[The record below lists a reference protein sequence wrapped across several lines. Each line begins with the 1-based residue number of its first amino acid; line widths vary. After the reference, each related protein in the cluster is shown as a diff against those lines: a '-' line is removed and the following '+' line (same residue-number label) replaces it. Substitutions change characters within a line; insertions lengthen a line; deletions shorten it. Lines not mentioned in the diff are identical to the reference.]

1 MKPIMYFFTA
11 GLLLIASQVFSQP
24 LVTTLTPATVTSP
37 IGSTV
42 DLQLKVTNFNNINSI
57 QFPITYNAAVLEF
70 DTILNSTLPGFVSG
84 NFNVPAPG
92 KVVVTWFPDPSMYPT
107 GFSVPDNSSIFTL
120 RFTVLTNGS
129 STVNL
134 STASPGIEVIAND
147 APLQVNYQSG
157 GSSVTG
163 GSGGSGPLTG
173 FKIIANTI
181 YIPQGTVGCMPVTV
195 NDFTTMSSMQYA
207 MHWNKDILQ
216 YQNTAGYNLPDLT
229 AGSFGGTPA
238 NGLLLLGWTDP
249 NPVAGGVTRSNGT
262 KIYDVCFNAVGPVG
276 SQSLITIDSIGFA
289 PGSGGAEAYNNAGQ
303 NVWTSTS
310 GVTDTIFVVTAPPPS
325 DAVTFTAVPD
335 TAVLNGQGC
344 IDISVANFEDI
355 IAMQFGITYNV
366 NQLVYQSIDLDPNP
380 LGLTT
385 GSFNPNTPGQI
396 VFTWND
402 PLAMGVTLPN
412 NTVIFSVC
420 FTAVAPI
427 GTTAGVNFSSLSQP
441 PLPIEVVKEPDG
453 PVNPAMVNGHVYVD
467 SVAGPIATISTQ
479 PACGSNTG
487 TATATVMNGT
497 ATSYAWSGPSG
508 PITGNQQTIT
518 GLAGG
523 NYIVTVTLTGGA
535 TITAPGTVLSSPI
548 MTIPTPQVNI
558 TPVQCFGQNNGAVN
572 LTVMGGTSPFIFN
585 WDGPGTFDAD
595 TEDITGLGPGNY
607 VLNVT
612 DSRGCSITSQPFP
625 VTEPGVLT
633 VALDS
638 SQNVTCLGSSTGKA
652 FITVTGG
659 TPTYSYSWRTVP
671 GGQLVSTAKNP
682 MSLPTG
688 VFSVTV
694 TDGRNCTATLSN
706 PVDIT
711 GPQTALAVASP
722 VQKEDVVCWGYNT
735 GSITLGIS
743 GGWNGAY
750 SVNWTPQVPG
760 GANPQDIPA
769 GNYSGTV
776 TDAGGC
782 EIVVAV
788 EIQGPPAIEYINGT
802 PNVVHNVCANDGD
815 GSISIEV
822 DGGNGGPFTVAW
834 NGTSLSGTTIGSL
847 DGGIYTPI
855 VTETNTGCT
864 AALPGITVNEPAPID
879 TANAVIIVPEPG
891 VPGSISLD
899 IIGGTG
905 AYTISW
911 TGPGSF
917 SAITEDI
924 SNLTSAGNY
933 VLSVTD
939 ANGCVFTR
947 TFPLLGALSFSYSS
961 TPSCG
966 NDGCINLEILGG
978 APPFQVTWNGGPGPV
993 FSDDFSLSICTFAPG
1008 VYNLTIADN
1017 AGNAFTE
1024 TGIPVQGLDP
1034 ALVSAN
1040 DVPPSGASSN
1050 GSITLTPVPDT
1061 TTLTYQWSGPGVN
1074 GMTSN
1079 AVINLDSGLYVVTV
1093 TNVNSGCESIYEFPL
1108 DRVWPLLVVP
1118 TPQTAQP
1125 TCTYSTNGTI
1135 TVSPQGGNPV
1145 YTYTWSGPNGPISNN
1160 SPTLNNAAPGTYSVT
1175 VTDLEGTTTTT
1186 ATTLNA
1192 QSQLAVSNVNVTSNY
1207 GGFPVSGADECDG
1220 VANVVFSGG
1229 VGATNILWSNNI
1241 SAAQNS
1247 TLCAGQYSVIVT
1259 DGLGCTS
1266 SWSGELPSPPAISPE
1281 AQTISSVSCHGECDG
1296 VVRVFL
1302 SGGVSPYT
1310 ASWSTGQT
1318 DQVTVSG
1325 GFTQAVNLCGGDY
1338 TVTITD
1344 NLGAT
1349 KVYAVPLPD
1358 PEEISITFASV
1369 EPTDFTSCDGE
1380 FIAEAPT
1387 AVAPITYTWSS
1398 NLGRSGNSQRA
1409 EGLCSGEIVTFVL
1422 YDGNG
1427 CAGVGIDTV
1436 PFREDDCLQV
1446 RPVLTPG
1453 EQDGNNDFLFITCI
1467 ENGPNSIEIF
1477 NRWGQLVFETT
1488 NYNNSSNR
1496 WEGTNKSG
1504 QPLAEGVYF
1513 YVLNYTDPVKG
1524 PTQRKGHINLLR

>member
-57 QFPITYNAAVLEF
+57 QLPIKYNPAVLEF
-70 DTILNSTLPGFVSG
+70 DTILNSTLPGFISG
-84 NFNVPAPG
+84 NFFVPAPG
-92 KVVVTWFPDPSMYPT
+92 TVRVTWFPDPFMYPN

-120 RFTVLTNGS
+120 RFKVLTNGT
-129 STVNL
+129 STVNIVN
-134 STASPGIEVIAND
+134 APPVNIEVIANGVPIVVTTNP
-147 APLQVNYQSG
+147 A
-157 GSSVTG
+157 SVTG
-163 GSGGSGPLTG
+163 GSGGPGPLTG

-207 MHWNKDILQ
+207 MHWDKNVLQ

-249 NPVAGGVTRSNGT
+249 NPATGGVTRTNGT

-335 TAVLNGQGC
+335 TTVLNGQGC
-344 IDISVANFEDI
+344 TDIKVANFNSI

-402 PLAMGVTLPN
+402 PLAMGVTLPD

-453 PVNPAMVNGHVYVD
+453 PVVPAMVNGHVYVD
-467 SVAGPIATISTQ
+467 SVAGPTATISTQ
-479 PACGSNTG
+479 PACGGNTG
-487 TATATVMNGT
+487 SATVTVMNGT
-497 ATSYAWSGPSG
+497 ATSYAWSPGG
-508 PITGNQQTIT
+508 GNQQTIT

-523 NYIVTVTLTGGA
+523 NYTVTVTLTGGA
-535 TITAPGTVLSSPI
+535 TITSAGTVQSSPA

-558 TPVQCFGQNNGAVN
+558 TPVQCFGQNNGAIS
-572 LTVMGGTSPFIFN
+572 LTVTGGTPPYVLYN

-607 VLNVT
+607 VLKVT
-612 DSRGCSITSQPFP
+612 DSKGCSITSQSLP

-638 SQNVTCLGSSTGKA
+638 SQNVTCHGSSTGKA
-652 FITVTGG
+652 FITITGG
-659 TPTYSYSWRTVP
+659 TPTYSYAWRTVP

-682 MSLPTG
+682 MSLLTG
-688 VFSVTV
+688 IYSVTV

-711 GPQTALAVASP
+711 APPSALTVATP
-722 VQKEDVVCWGYNT
+722 VQKVDVACWGYNT

-750 SVNWTPQVPG
+750 DVDWSPQIPG
-760 GANPQDIPA
+760 GASPNGIPA
-769 GNYSGTV
+769 GIYNGTV

-782 EIVVAV
+782 AIVLAPIEILS
-788 EIQGPPAIEYINGT
+788 PPAITDT
-802 PNVVHNVCANDGD
+802 PLVVVHNICANDGD
-815 GSISIEV
+815 GSISIQI
-822 DGGNGGPFTVAW
+822 DGGNGGPYTVAW

-847 DGGIYTPI
+847 DGGVYTPI
-855 VTETNTGCT
+855 ITETNTGCT
-864 AALPGITVNEPAPID
+864 ATLPAITVNEPAPID

-891 VPGSISLD
+891 IPGSISLD

-905 AYTISW
+905 AYNISW
-911 TGPGSF
+911 TGPGGF

-939 ANGCVFTR
+939 ASGCVFTR
-947 TFPLLGALSFSYSS
+947 TFPLLGALSFTATT

-966 NDGCINLEILGG
+966 NDGCVILQILGG
-978 APPFQVTWNGGPGPV
+978 VPPFQVTWNGGPGPV
-993 FSDDFSLSICTFAPG
+993 FSDDFDLSICTFAQG
-1008 VYNLTIADN
+1008 VYNMTIADN
-1017 AGNAFTE
+1017 AGNAFTL
-1024 TGIPVQGLDP
+1024 TGINVQGLAP
-1034 ALVSAN
+1034 ALVSTN
-1040 DVPPSGASSN
+1040 DINPSGASSN

-1061 TTLTYQWSGPGVN
+1061 TTMTYLWSGPGVN
-1074 GMTSN
+1074 GLTTN
-1079 AVINLDSGLYVVTV
+1079 AVVNLDSGLYVVTV
-1093 TNVNSGCESIYEFPL
+1093 TNANSGCSSVYQFPL
-1108 DRVWPLLVVP
+1108 ERVWPPLGATVQA
-1118 TPQTAQP
+1118 TTQP
-1125 TCTYSTNGTI
+1125 TCTYSTNGSITI
-1135 TVSPQGGNPV
+1135 LPQGGNPV
-1145 YTYTWSGPNGPISNN
+1145 YTYNWTGPNGPISNN
-1160 SPTLNNAAPGTYSVT
+1160 SPTLNNAAPGSYSVT
-1175 VTDLEGTTTTT
+1175 VTDLEGTTTTAT
-1186 ATTLNA
+1186 ATLTS
-1192 QSQLAVSNVNVTSNY
+1192 QSQLAVTNVNVTSNY

-1220 VANVVFSGG
+1220 VANVVFNGG
-1229 VGATNILWSNNI
+1229 VGATTILWNNNI
-1241 SAAQNS
+1241 SSAQNS
-1247 TLCAGQYSVIVT
+1247 ALCAGQYSVVVT

-1266 SWSGELPSPPAISPE
+1266 SWSGELPSPPALVPE

-1310 ASWSTGQT
+1310 AKWSTGQT
-1318 DQVTVSG
+1318 DQITVSG

-1349 KVYAVPLPD
+1349 KVYSVPLPD
-1358 PEEISITFASV
+1358 PAEIAITFASV
-1369 EPTDFTSCDGE
+1369 APTNFTSCDGE

-1387 AVAPITYTWSS
+1387 AIAPITYTWSS

-1436 PFREDDCLQV
+1436 AFREEDCLQV

-1488 NYNNSSNR
+1488 NYDNSSNR
-1496 WEGTNKSG
+1496 WEGTNKAG

-1513 YVLNYTDPVKG
+1513 YVLNYTDPIKG